1 MSSGTR
7 PSPSQHTHLST
18 GSGTCAQ
25 IYQPVKRVHEW
36 CKSHTATSSSWRRVD
51 GVEIDHDSA
60 ARRAAGP
67 RQFDLCTGRDVGD
80 FELQTH
86 SCIIK
91 YIFPCVDIA
100 GFARHVASRRGAFIG
115 AVDIYVRAFGI
126 LARRRRDAEA
136 VGGADEAEGEGEGE
150 ARHLFACDRHVR
162 RTRFP
167 VEKPLKVNGLASVE
181 VTRGSPCVAA
191 KTIWKAF

>member
-1 MSSGTR
+1 MI
-7 PSPSQHTHLST
+7 Q
-18 GSGTCAQ
+18 
-25 IYQPVKRVHEW
+25 QPD
-36 CKSHTATSSSWRRVD
+36 A
-51 GVEIDHDSA
+51 
-60 ARRAAGP
+60 P
-67 RQFDLCTGRDVGD
+67 RQFDICTGRDVGD

-115 AVDIYVRAFGI
+115 AVDIYVRAFF
-126 LARRRRDAEA
+126 ARRRRDAEA

-150 ARHLFACDRHVR
+150 ARHLLACDRHVR

-181 VTRGSPCVAA
+181 FMPSMLCVAA
-191 KTIWKAF
+191 KTI